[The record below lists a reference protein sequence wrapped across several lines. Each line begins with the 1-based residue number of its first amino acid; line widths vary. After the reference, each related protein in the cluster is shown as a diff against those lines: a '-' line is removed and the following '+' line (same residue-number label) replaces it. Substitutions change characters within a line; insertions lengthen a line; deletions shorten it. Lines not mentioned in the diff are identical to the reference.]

1 MPHRA
6 AANLQ
11 EPSMQA
17 SDTRSQSDVEFV
29 TFQAGGQSF
38 SLDITHVR
46 EIRRW
51 TAVTPL
57 PHAPKEVLGVMN
69 LRGSVIPIYD
79 LSARFGLGPTPESP
93 RNVVVVAMIDNQTVG
108 LLVEAVSEILSVRR
122 DAIQDTPDIRSE
134 STKQSIT
141 GVVPIEDGMTRVID
155 LAAVIQAR
163 PRQVA

>member
-1 MPHRA
+1 
-6 AANLQ
+6 
-11 EPSMQA
+11 MQA
-17 SDTRSQSDVEFV
+17 QDNRSATDVEFV

-79 LSARFGLGPTPESP
+79 LSARFGLGNTVESP
-93 RNVVVVAMIDNQTVG
+93 RNVVVVAMIESQTVG
-108 LLVEAVSEILSVRR
+108 LLVEAVSEILSVAR
-122 DAIQDTPDIRSE
+122 DQIQDTPDIRSE
-134 STKQSIT
+134 TTKQSIT
-141 GVVPIEDGMTRVID
+141 GVIPVDEGMTRVID
-155 LAAVIQAR
+155 LAAVIQTRNRTA
-163 PRQVA
+163 A

>member
-1 MPHRA
+1 
-6 AANLQ
+6 
-11 EPSMQA
+11 MQA
-17 SDTRSQSDVEFV
+17 SETRTPADAEFV

-93 RNVVVVAMIDNQTVG
+93 RNVVVVAMIDGQTVG
-108 LLVEAVSEILSVRR
+108 LLVEAVSEILSVQRSQ
-122 DAIQDTPDIRSE
+122 IQDTPDVRSD
-134 STKQSIT
+134 SARQSIT
-141 GVVPIEDGMTRVID
+141 GVIPIDEGMTRVID
-155 LAAVIQAR
+155 LAAVIQSKG
-163 PRQVA
+163 RQAA

>member
-1 MPHRA
+1 
-6 AANLQ
+6 
-11 EPSMQA
+11 MQA

-57 PHAPKEVLGVMN
+57 PHAPREVLGVMN

-79 LSARFGLGPTPESP
+79 LSARFGLGTTPESP
-93 RNVVVVAMIDNQTVG
+93 RNVVVVAMIENQTVG

-122 DAIQDTPDIRSE
+122 EAIQDTPDIRSE